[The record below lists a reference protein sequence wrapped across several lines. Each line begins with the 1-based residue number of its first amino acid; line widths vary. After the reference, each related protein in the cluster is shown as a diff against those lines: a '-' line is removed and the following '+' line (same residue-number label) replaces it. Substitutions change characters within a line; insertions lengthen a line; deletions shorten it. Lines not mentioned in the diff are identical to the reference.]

1 MTKPVNPAKTTTPQ
15 TNAVAVA
22 ETALGKPQSSPS
34 AGNGGVE
41 TGTAE
46 TCPANVRSQAIKTT
60 ALKTQAMPTEQSQT
74 SPTEASPSS
83 RSLQR
88 KEEILQALA
97 AMLEQS
103 PGQRI
108 TTAALAQK
116 VGVSEP
122 ALYRHFPS
130 KARMFEGLIEFIETT
145 LLGKI
150 DSIIQQHKSAETRL
164 KLIVQLVLGFAERNP
179 GMCRILTGDAL
190 HGEQERL
197 RERVQ
202 QLLDKLEQQLRW
214 CLRERKLRE
223 GKGVSDEAAL
233 ANALLAYCEGKIQQ
247 FVRSGFTLHP
257 TDHMDAQWQ
266 LMRLAFH

>member
-1 MTKPVNPAKTTTPQ
+1 MSSLSPKAQ
-15 TNAVAVA
+15 AVDDASDLDV
-22 ETALGKPQSSPS
+22 GKPD
-34 AGNGGVE
+34 A
-41 TGTAE
+41 AKAAA
-46 TCPANVRSQAIKTT
+46 PASTRSVN
-60 ALKTQAMPTEQSQT
+60 
-74 SPTEASPSS
+74 
-83 RSLQR
+83 R

-108 TTAALAQK
+108 TTAAIANK
-116 VGVSEP
+116 VGVSEA

-150 DSIIQQHKSAETRL
+150 EQIIKQHKSAETRL
-164 KLIVQLVLGFAERNP
+164 KLIVQLLLVFAEKNP

-197 RERVQ
+197 RERVL
-202 QLLDKLEQQLRW
+202 QLFEKLEQQLKW

-223 GKGVSDEAAL
+223 GKGVNDEAAL
-233 ANALLAYCEGKIQQ
+233 ANWLLASCEGKIHQ
-247 FVRSGFTLHP
+247 FVRSSFTRLP
-257 TDHMDAQWQ
+257 TQHFDAQW
-266 LMRLAFH
+266 LLIKNALS

>member
-1 MTKPVNPAKTTTPQ
+1 MSSLSPKAL
-15 TNAVAVA
+15 AVDDASDLDV
-22 ETALGKPQSSPS
+22 GKPD
-34 AGNGGVE
+34 A
-41 TGTAE
+41 AKAAA
-46 TCPANVRSQAIKTT
+46 PA
-60 ALKTQAMPTEQSQT
+60 
-74 SPTEASPSS
+74 SS
-83 RSLQR
+83 RSVNR

-108 TTAALAQK
+108 TTAAIANK
-116 VGVSEP
+116 VGVSEA

-150 DSIIQQHKSAETRL
+150 EQIIKQHKSAETRL
-164 KLIVQLVLGFAERNP
+164 KLIVQLLLVFAEKNP

-197 RERVQ
+197 RERVL
-202 QLLDKLEQQLRW
+202 QLFEKLEQQLKW

-223 GKGVSDEAAL
+223 GKGVNDEAAL
-233 ANALLAYCEGKIQQ
+233 ANWLLASCEGKIHQ
-247 FVRSGFTLHP
+247 FVRSSFTRLP
-257 TDHMDAQWQ
+257 TQHFDAQW
-266 LMRLAFH
+266 LLIKNALS